1 MQKREK
7 KAKNKALKAERDNL
21 KLKNKEEK
29 SETEAATSAA
39 ESSPPASATTK

>member
-21 KLKNKEEK
+21 KLKNKEDK
-29 SETEAATSAA
+29 SEAEAATPTAD
-39 ESSPPASATTK
+39 SSPPV